1 VLTPTIDVNL
11 VDVHDQ
17 AGPGHRGATGQM
29 QRWLDWADLLDHLV
43 TTLAVLVGGTWAY
56 FKYVRGRTFASRAE
70 VAVSGALYTADQQQI
85 IKATVALKNTGAS
98 KLALERQGKVIRV
111 HTASIDGSSGS
122 SELRLGPPG
131 DRPRLPGSRLG
142 RVERD
147 GHRRGV
153 DRRPKLERCPAGLQA
168 GSNRVREAAADA
180 ADAEAGS
187 QVDRRHHPAGRDRAH
202 QRPGSGR
209 PRWEQQGRREGD
221 ESSRHWTSRMTGA
234 ADEGRAGEL

>member
-1 VLTPTIDVNL
+1 
-11 VDVHDQ
+11 
-17 AGPGHRGATGQM
+17 M

-122 SELRLGPPG
+122 SELRWDHLETVPVFQAHGW
-131 DRPRLPGSRLG
+131 
-142 RVERD
+142 VESSETVTDEALIVVPSSSDAPLAYKLEAIVFGKLR
-147 GHRRGV
+147 RMRRMRKRGV
-153 DRRPKLERCPAGLQA
+153 KWTGDTILPAGIALISGPDRA
-168 GSNRVREAAADA
+168 GLDGSNKGVAKETN
-180 ADAEAGS
+180 
-187 QVDRRHHPAGRDRAH
+187 
-202 QRPGSGR
+202 RPGTGR
-209 PRWEQQGRREGD
+209 LE
-221 ESSRHWTSRMTGA
+221 
-234 ADEGRAGEL
+234 